1 MDDAFSRLEEKHPD
15 ALLIGGD
22 TFFNARSARSWPHT
36 AYGRRCPRFSTL
48 GSSLRM
54 EA

>member
-15 ALLIGGD
+15 ASLIGGD
-22 TFFNARSARSWPHT
+22 TFFNARSARSWT
-36 AYGRRCPRFSTL
+36 TYGPRFSTL

>member
-22 TFFNARSARSWPHT
+22 TFFNARSARSWPYT
-36 AYGRRCPRFSTL
+36 AYGPRFSTL